1 LGGDAF
7 VQHGVANPY
16 FSLFANS
23 GNLTT
28 FEMRVQVKDFFDDEN
43 IVPEEVR
50 EGFND
55 LVGRKWW

>member
-1 LGGDAF
+1 
-7 VQHGVANPY
+7 VQRGIANPY

-28 FEMRVQVKDFFDDEN
+28 FEMRVQVRDSLDDEN

-50 EGFND
+50 DGFNY